1 MSRNY
6 NCSVVQCSL
15 IYYWG
20 HVYYDTYY
28 VVGHFHYV
36 LSMGAIY
43 ALLGGQYYWVGKIT
57 GVQYNEKQGL
67 IHQFVFTIAVNI
79 VFLPMH
85 FIGIAG
91 MPRRIPDYADGYL
104 NWNLIMTL
112 GTFLTIISVVIVLRN
127 LNRAMAISRIVLC
140 F

>member
-1 MSRNY
+1 M
-6 NCSVVQCSL
+6 
-15 IYYWG
+15 
-20 HVYYDTYY
+20 
-28 VVGHFHYV
+28 
-36 LSMGAIY
+36 
-43 ALLGGQYYWVGKIT
+43 
-57 GVQYNEKQGL
+57 
-67 IHQFVFTIAVNI
+67 FTIAVNI

-127 LNRAMAISRIVLC
+127 LNRARVVFYIGYMSMRALSIVLYV
-140 F
+140 